1 MDEEYYEKYIASARA
16 LIENH
21 GVKNAVYVFEKALML
36 ELREEGLFDKEKK
49 SIDLAAQE
57 MNKLYSKLGEL

>member
-1 MDEEYYEKYIASARA
+1 MQDEPYERYIAAFRT

-21 GVKNAVYVFEKALML
+21 GVKNAVYVFGKALML

-49 SIDLAAQE
+49 SIDIAAKE
-57 MNKLYSKLGEL
+57 MNKLYFKLEK